1 MEYEGSVGSKN
12 ELYPPKKIREKLGLK
27 PGQKV
32 KFRVEGDR
40 LVVERV
46 PSLEELLEQEP
57 LVKITLEEHL
67 RERRRLSRLLEG

>member
-1 MEYEGSVGSKN
+1 MEYEGIVGSKN

-32 KFRVEGDR
+32 KFRVEGDK

-46 PSLEELLEQEP
+46 PSVEELLEQEP
-57 LVKITLEEHL
+57 LVKITLEEQL
-67 RERRRLSRLLEG
+67 RERHRLSRLLEG

>member
-1 MEYEGSVGSKN
+1 MEYEGFVGSKN
-12 ELYPPKKIREKLGLK
+12 ELYPPKKVREKLGLK

-46 PSLEELLEQEP
+46 PSLEDLLGQEP
-57 LVKITLEEHL
+57 IVKTTLEEHL
-67 RERRRLSRLLEG
+67 RERRRLSRLLER